1 MRELSIADVQAVSGG
16 WELDP
21 MDVAITYSSTV
32 MSAGIGLTVG
42 GPLGG
47 IAGAAIGFGM
57 GLAMSIG
64 YSMASSSSSYYY
76 NDGRSC
82 INPRAC

>member
-1 MRELSIADVQAVSGG
+1 MRELSIAEVHAVSGG

-21 MDVAITYSSTV
+21 MSVAITYSSTV

-42 GPLGG
+42 GPVGG

-64 YSMASSSSSYYY
+64 YSMASSY
-76 NDGRSC
+76 NNHFYDDGMSC
-82 INPRAC
+82 VMPPAC